1 MPNWLLKTEPS
12 TYSIADLQREK
23 RTRWDGV
30 KNAAALINL
39 RKMAVGDPVLIYHTG
54 TEKAIVGMARVFTA
68 DPVDGV
74 VTLEFEKVLR
84 HPVTLSTIKAD
95 RAFKDFALVRI
106 SRLSAL
112 PVSPSHWALLLKL
125 GRP

>member
-1 MPNWLLKTEPS
+1 MPHWLLKTEPS

-39 RKMAVGDPVLIYHTG
+39 RKMAVGDAVLIYHTG
-54 TEKAIVGMARVFTA
+54 TEKAIVGVARVFSA

-74 VTLEFEKVLR
+74 ITLEFEKVLR
-84 HPVTLSTIKAD
+84 HPVALSTIKAD
-95 RAFKDFALVRI
+95 GRFKDLALVRI

-112 PVSPSHWALLLKL
+112 PVSPAHWTALLHLAR
-125 GRP
+125 G

>member
-1 MPNWLLKTEPS
+1 MAYWLLKTEPS

-39 RKMAVGDPVLIYHTG
+39 RKMIVGDQVFVYHTG
-54 TEKAIVGMARVFTA
+54 TEKAIVGVARVFTA

-74 VTLEFEKVLR
+74 VTLEFEKTLR
-84 HPVTLSTIKAD
+84 RPVTLAEVKAD
-95 RAFKDFALVRI
+95 AAFRAFALVRI
-106 SRLSAL
+106 SRLSAM
-112 PVSPSHWALLLKL
+112 PVSRAEWTRLLDLA
-125 GRP
+125 RH